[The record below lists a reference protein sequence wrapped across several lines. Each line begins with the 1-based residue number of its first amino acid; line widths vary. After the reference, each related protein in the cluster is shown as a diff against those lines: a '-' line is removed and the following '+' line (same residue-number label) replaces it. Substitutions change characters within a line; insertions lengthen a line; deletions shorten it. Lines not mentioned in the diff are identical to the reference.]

1 MHSSMN
7 SSYTITIPF
16 RAAVYPST
24 RSGSGNLVSGRGVWT
39 LLFSSAEET
48 SRVKITFGG
57 LWFQFDPS
65 SRLEFDIDG
74 DGDLELIEL
83 GGLTVTSDEFNME
96 NSGGVVDLIT
106 GQAHLHLDFTVEPG
120 SISQLAHLKNL
131 DPIRFTLDE
140 NGHIDFERGVF
151 ETHSQLWT
159 VPEGTFAG
167 LTIINCMH
175 LLIPYQSQPCATVV
189 IGVNVL
195 SGSPSA
201 YDIPAGQAPKEVWIC
216 PGTLINLV
224 WDSTNQGTWT
234 VRISP
239 ILGDQNPKGH
249 QFIPDTK
256 SVFPEIQKSL
266 TQSKTFVARTV
277 GGDYY
282 TAEDYVT
289 INVVSSGDEISQTA
303 EYDDELHYWKAFL
316 PDHTYDK
323 NIRVSQVIIDAGMA
337 DSITWPGWRVDHT
350 YGSEKPVNSQVQAM
364 NQWVNVNPAHS
375 LAGEYTFR
383 VQPSGAALPAGEEQ
397 RVIYFRLKLGCK

>member
-1 MHSSMN
+1 MHCSIESR
-7 SSYTITIPF
+7 YTLTIPF
-16 RAAVYPST
+16 RAAVYPT
-24 RSGSGNLVSGRGVWT
+24 PRSGAGNLVSGRGMWT
-39 LLFSSAEET
+39 LNFTPTAEANHL
-48 SRVKITFGG
+48 KITFNQ
-57 LWFQFDPS
+57 LWFRFDPS

-74 DGDLELIEL
+74 DGDLEFIDL
-83 GGLTVTSDEFNME
+83 GNFTVTSDEFNME
-96 NSGGVVDLIT
+96 NSGGEVNMDT
-106 GQAHLHLDFTVEPG
+106 GEAHLHLDFTITP
-120 SISQLAHLKNL
+120 SSLSQLANLKNL

-140 NGHIDFERGVF
+140 NGHIDQECGIF

-167 LTIINCMH
+167 MTIINCMH
-175 LLIPYQSQPCATVV
+175 LLIPYETQPCATVV

-216 PGTLINLV
+216 PRTLINLL
-224 WDSTNQGTWT
+224 WDSTNKGTWT

-256 SVFPEIQKSL
+256 SAIPEIQKSI

-282 TAEDYVT
+282 PAEDSVT
-289 INVVSSGDEISQTA
+289 INVVNNGDEISQTA
-303 EYDDELHYWKAFL
+303 MYDAELHYWKAFL
-316 PDHTYDK
+316 PDHTYDR
-323 NIRVSQVIIDAGMA
+323 NIRVSEVIIDSGMA

-350 YGSEKPVNSQVQAM
+350 YGAEKPVNTQVQAL
-364 NQWVNVNPAHS
+364 NQWVNVNPVHS

-383 VQPSGAALPAGEEQ
+383 PQPSGSTLPAGEQQ
-397 RVIYFRLKLGCK
+397 RVVYFRLRLGCK